1 MKFEKACVK
10 YAHNSFRTSLF
21 MQTDAPYYSFL
32 NWERGKGAVVCL
44 QLDGDIENLK
54 MDHSCRNRNVNLL
67 SLFLA

>member
-1 MKFEKACVK
+1 MCQV
-10 YAHNSFRTSLF
+10 RTQFFSNFIVLANRCSLLF
-21 MQTDAPYYSFL
+21 LL